1 MFVDAGAEV
10 NAANDA
16 GNTAMH
22 YAALTGAT
30 RIVEYLAGNGANL
43 DVKNKQGK
51 TPLDLAR
58 QSTAAVIRKFMG
70 VPSQQ

>member
-1 MFVDAGAEV
+1 
-10 NAANDA
+10 
-16 GNTAMH
+16 MH

-30 RIVEYLAGNGANL
+30 RIVEYLAANGANL
-43 DVKNKQGK
+43 EVKNKQGK

-58 QSTAAVIRKFMG
+58 QNTAAVIRKFMG